1 LGSTRWRQKRKNGS
15 RRIIGAPAV
24 GVTDALDSLSVFR
37 DAQLDQG
44 RQAVIGRPD
53 RQPGQAYDVDP
64 ARGAAGD
71 GAQDCQAIFDVAAQ
85 LLLEL
90 KPDFS
95 EQAAL

>member
-1 LGSTRWRQKRKNGS
+1 
-15 RRIIGAPAV
+15 
-24 GVTDALDSLSVFR
+24 
-37 DAQLDQG
+37 
-44 RQAVIGRPD
+44 VIGRPD